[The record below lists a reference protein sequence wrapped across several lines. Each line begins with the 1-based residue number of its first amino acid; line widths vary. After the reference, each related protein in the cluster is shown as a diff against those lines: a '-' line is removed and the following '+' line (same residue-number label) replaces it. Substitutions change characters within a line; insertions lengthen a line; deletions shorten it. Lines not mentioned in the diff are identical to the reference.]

1 MFGNLCIFAVLINSG
16 PVVQLNR
23 TSDSGSE
30 GRGFE
35 SLLGH
40 ATRKKGCKHVCSLFA
55 SKPSQARLAGAGCKK
70 QRGANALPAAFFS
83 WAVLD
88 PKGRPNA
95 VKAIPPGPGFAE
107 ACLGPR
113 GKAERSGAKRRQSL
127 YSVLYHSEVFPK
139 NLIPATNPLNF
150 NKSSFSSRAKQS
162 YVLPEAGSYMVPSFH
177 SSFLAL

>member
-55 SKPSQARLAGAGCKK
+55 SKPSQASLAGARCKK

-83 WAVLD
+83 WAVFG
-88 PKGRPNA
+88 PKGRPSTA
-95 VKAIPPGPGFAE
+95 KAIPLDQASKKTERPGMEGQAQ
-107 ACLGPR
+107 
-113 GKAERSGAKRRQSL
+113 RRQSL
-127 YSVLYHSEVFPK
+127 LDQTKF
-139 NLIPATNPLNF
+139 F
-150 NKSSFSSRAKQS
+150 SFR
-162 YVLPEAGSYMVPSFH
+162 Y
-177 SSFLAL
+177 